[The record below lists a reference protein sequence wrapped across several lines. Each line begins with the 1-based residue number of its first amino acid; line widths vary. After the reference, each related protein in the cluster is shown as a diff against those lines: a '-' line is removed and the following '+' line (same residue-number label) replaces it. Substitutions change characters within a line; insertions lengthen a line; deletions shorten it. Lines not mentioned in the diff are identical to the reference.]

1 MSERDDPHPDCATCN
16 HWLSRIS
23 EEKARA
29 LAGNEESYLAEIKA
43 QRELAEHLS
52 RDTHTVAQSFEV
64 RV

>member
-1 MSERDDPHPDCATCN
+1 MIATPHSDCAACDY
-16 HWLSRIS
+16 WLFRID

-52 RDTHTVAQSFEV
+52 RDTHPAAQSVEV